1 MLENQLFLL
10 LVLVD
15 SAVLCLH
22 LGKFAWTFEFGCFVL
37 LHLLSAQ
44 LNVALLCLC
53 MQALETVTQGL
64 LVEAESLLR

>member
-1 MLENQLFLL
+1 MLKNQLFLL

-15 SAVLCLH
+15 SAVHCLH
-22 LGKFAWTFEFGCFVL
+22 FGKFARTFEFGCLVL

-44 LNVALLCLC
+44 RLVALLCLC